1 MFNRLFLLFTFTLL
15 LLPMTLFAQDAAA
28 CTLEPRLVV
37 GEAARRIPGDV
48 NNLRDAPG
56 TAGERAGE
64 LRGGASVMV
73 LAEPICAD
81 GYWWWQVGVGD
92 QALGWTAEGDPAT
105 GEYWLEPRGAI
116 ELVVGEDG
124 ITRAFVTAPDG
135 FSERE
140 GCLAPPED
148 YTREFI
154 GYAEM
159 NTRTLAM
166 LDHAT
171 TLYRALTTTNP
182 TWDFRNAITQGGYT
196 GGTLAASFGTHDGG
210 GAVDLS
216 VRSAVDWSILYDEI
230 PLMIDAL
237 RVAGFAAWLRS
248 PDQLYAGSVIHIH
261 AIAVGDAELS
271 AAARA
276 QIDGEFG
283 YLRGYNGLPPEWGG
297 PAPDEHGGP
306 IICRWMVTA
315 GFDDLRP
322 EQP

>member
-1 MFNRLFLLFTFTLL
+1 MLKHLFSLLSLAFL
-15 LLPMTLFAQDAAA
+15 LLPLPMSAQNSAL
-28 CTLEPRLVV
+28 CTLEPRLTV
-37 GEAARRIPGDV
+37 GEVARRIPDDV
-48 NNLRDAPG
+48 NNLRDTPG
-56 TAGERAGE
+56 ASGERIGE
-64 LRGGASVMV
+64 LRGGASFMV
-73 LAEPICAD
+73 LDGPVCAD
-81 GYWWWQVGVGD
+81 GYQWWQIGMGD
-92 QALGWTAEGDPAT
+92 DALGWTAEGDPAS

-116 ELVVGEDG
+116 ELIEGEDG
-124 ITRAFVTAPDG
+124 IVRAFVTDRDG
-135 FSERE
+135 FTERE

-154 GYAEM
+154 GYAEL
-159 NTRTLAM
+159 NARTLAM

-171 TLYRALTTTNP
+171 RLYRALTTANP
-182 TWDFRNAITQGGYT
+182 TWDFRSAITQGGYT

-216 VRSAVDWSILYDEI
+216 VRSAVDWGILYDEI

-261 AIAVGDAELS
+261 AIAVGDVELS
-271 AAARA
+271 EAARA

-283 YLRGYNGLPPEWGG
+283 YLRGYNGLPPDWGG

-306 IICRWMVTA
+306 IICRWMVAA
-315 GFDDLRP
+315 GFDDLRTD
-322 EQP
+322 QP